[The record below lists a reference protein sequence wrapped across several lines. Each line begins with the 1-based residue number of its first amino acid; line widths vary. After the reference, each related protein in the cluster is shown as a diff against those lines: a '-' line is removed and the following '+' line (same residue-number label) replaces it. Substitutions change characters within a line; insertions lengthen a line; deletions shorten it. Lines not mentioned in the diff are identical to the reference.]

1 VKAEKALLHLK
12 KQKKKGVLHYMD
24 IGISRLFLHHHSE
37 EIASYLNETFS
48 LLRTDK
54 KNSELLQTLFT
65 YVQNNRSMTLTALEL
80 HIHANTLY
88 NRIKKIEEIL
98 DLNFNQYEDYLNV
111 QLAVYLY
118 KTFIK

>member
-1 VKAEKALLHLK
+1 
-12 KQKKKGVLHYMD
+12 
-24 IGISRLFLHHHSE
+24 
-37 EIASYLNETFS
+37 
-48 LLRTDK
+48 
-54 KNSELLQTLFT
+54 
-65 YVQNNRSMTLTALEL
+65 MTLTALEL